1 MFRQIS
7 WSVGF
12 CELDNALSVNDEY
25 ASGVIASLIIE
36 DAIILSNR
44 AMRPEVCQQWE
55 RQVAKATGELG
66 QRRSAI
72 YRNSQNLRI
81 LLFVLFSFRTEGR
94 EFSRSPAGT
103 LCGEKCQYHLFPFE
117 AAQRYRVALS

>member
-7 WSVGF
+7 WSVDF

-94 EFSRSPAGT
+94 EFSRSPAGKR
-103 LCGEKCQYHLFPFE
+103 CGEKCQYHLFPFE
-117 AAQRYRVALS
+117 TAQRYRVALS